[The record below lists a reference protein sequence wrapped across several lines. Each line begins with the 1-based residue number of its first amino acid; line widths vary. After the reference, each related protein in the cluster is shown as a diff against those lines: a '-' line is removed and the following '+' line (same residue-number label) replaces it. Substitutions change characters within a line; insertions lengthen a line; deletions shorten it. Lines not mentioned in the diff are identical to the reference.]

1 MTFQLQP
8 EVPVFVGILLV
19 AASLLV
25 YSLRQYHRRGRTPE
39 LRAFIVLLFVICVW
53 QLTAIFI
60 NVVTVPALIFAG
72 NNFGNVV
79 LVPGL
84 FYSVAWFA
92 LAYTENTRWVNRWT
106 AGVAVAT
113 IGVLATAVL
122 FNPTAMIA
130 HDGLTTQGPMTIA
143 GVTFSEWVVLDLT
156 LKPAFRGLQLYGYV
170 LMIGSGGVVVRY
182 LLANRGDIYRGQ
194 AVALAVGIGAILGVN
209 SLLFAGLLPPEW
221 NLTHVS
227 FGVTAVAFAVAIF
240 RYRLLA
246 VAPIGRKQ
254 LVEQLADPVVM
265 LDDHQRVVDCNPA
278 ARTLV
283 DAPAGWRGM
292 AAARFFAP
300 FPDPVD
306 WFTTAGS
313 GETTLSKAGT
323 ERTFTVDSMPIEDGT
338 NTQTGQLIRLH
349 EITERKAREQQLR
362 EQNEHLDE
370 FASIV
375 SHDLRSPLNVAKG
388 RLKIAGW
395 ASDSEEIED
404 AQAALTRMESM
415 IDDLLTMAR
424 TSQTIDATGPV
435 GLAAAAR
442 TAWTYSDVDEC
453 TLRVSVPADIEIAA
467 DRDRLVQVF
476 ENLYVNAAEHNE
488 TPVTV
493 RVGVLGDGELASDA
507 GQRSGFYV
515 ADDGTGI
522 DATNHDDVFES
533 GYTAAS
539 GGTGFGLAIVQDTVT
554 AHNWEITVTDSSDG
568 GARFEITGV
577 RSAADNE
584 AQTEREVSQE

>member
-19 AASLLV
+19 TASLLV

-39 LRAFIVLLFVICVW
+39 LLAFIVLLSVICVW
-53 QLTAIFI
+53 QLNAIFVSTI
-60 NVVTVPALIFAG
+60 TVPALILAG
-72 NNFGNVV
+72 NNFGNAV
-79 LVPGL
+79 LVFAFVYSFTWFGL
-84 FYSVAWFA
+84 TYTEQTRWINRWTVGFA
-92 LAYTENTRWVNRWT
+92 LATI
-106 AGVAVAT
+106 AAT
-113 IGVLATAVL
+113 SVMVVL
-122 FNPTAMIA
+122 NPEFMLKAN
-130 HDGLTTQGPMTIA
+130 GLMTQGPVTIA
-143 GVTFSEWVVLDLT
+143 GITFAEWVALDLT
-156 LKPAFRGLQLYGYV
+156 LTPAFRLFQLYTYAI
-170 LMIGSGGVVVRY
+170 LLLGGGIIARY
-182 LLANRGDIYRGQ
+182 LVANRGDIYTGQ
-194 AVALAVGIGAILGVN
+194 AAALCVGAGAPLAA
-209 SLLFAGLLPPEW
+209 STALFLRVLPPEW
-221 NLTHVS
+221 NPSHVA

-240 RYRLLA
+240 RYRLLK

-278 ARTLV
+278 ARELV
-283 DAPAGWRGM
+283 DAPEGWRGM
-292 AAARFFAP
+292 AATEFFAP
-300 FPDPVD
+300 FPDSVD
-306 WFTTAGS
+306 WVTTDES
-313 GETTLSKAGT
+313 GETTLSEAGT
-323 ERTFTVDSMPIEDGT
+323 ERTFTVDSVPIENRT

-362 EQNEHLDE
+362 DQNEHLDE

-388 RLKIAGW
+388 RLKMAGREC
-395 ASDSEEIED
+395 DSEEIED

-424 TSQTIDATGPV
+424 TSQTIDATEPV

-453 TLRVSVPADIEIAA
+453 TLQASVPEDVKIAA
-467 DRDRLVQVF
+467 DRDRLLQVF

-493 RVGVLGDGELASDA
+493 RVGVLGDGGLATDA

-522 DATNHDDVFES
+522 DATDHDDVFES

-539 GGTGFGLAIVQDTVT
+539 GGTGFGLAIVQDIVA

-577 RSAADNE
+577 RPAADDE
-584 AQTEREVSQE
+584 AQSKRELAQD

>member
-122 FNPTAMIA
+122 FNPTVMIA

-182 LLANRGDIYRGQ
+182 LLANRSDIYRGQ

-265 LDDHQRVVDCNPA
+265 LDDHQRVAHVGRRPSGVAWDGRNKVFCTVSRSSRLVYHRGSRRDNA
-278 ARTLV
+278 LESRDRT
-283 DAPAGWRGM
+283 DIYRRQHADR
-292 AAARFFAP
+292 RRNQHT
-300 FPDPVD
+300 D
-306 WFTTAGS
+306 
-313 GETTLSKAGT
+313 
-323 ERTFTVDSMPIEDGT
+323 RTT
-338 NTQTGQLIRLH
+338 NTTPRDH
-349 EITERKAREQQLR
+349 
-362 EQNEHLDE
+362 
-370 FASIV
+370 
-375 SHDLRSPLNVAKG
+375 
-388 RLKIAGW
+388 
-395 ASDSEEIED
+395 
-404 AQAALTRMESM
+404 
-415 IDDLLTMAR
+415 R
-424 TSQTIDATGPV
+424 TQ
-435 GLAAAAR
+435 
-442 TAWTYSDVDEC
+442 
-453 TLRVSVPADIEIAA
+453 
-467 DRDRLVQVF
+467 
-476 ENLYVNAAEHNE
+476 
-488 TPVTV
+488 
-493 RVGVLGDGELASDA
+493 
-507 GQRSGFYV
+507 
-515 ADDGTGI
+515 
-522 DATNHDDVFES
+522 
-533 GYTAAS
+533 
-539 GGTGFGLAIVQDTVT
+539 
-554 AHNWEITVTDSSDG
+554 
-568 GARFEITGV
+568 GA
-577 RSAADNE
+577 
-584 AQTEREVSQE
+584 

>member
-19 AASLLV
+19 TASLLV
-25 YSLRQYHRRGRTPE
+25 YSLRQYHRRGRAPE

-60 NVVTVPALIFAG
+60 NVVTVPALILAG

-84 FYSVAWFA
+84 VYSLAWFA
-92 LAYTENTRWVNRWT
+92 LAYSGHTRWVNRWT
-106 AGVAVAT
+106 AGIALAT
-113 IGVLATAVL
+113 IGAIGLVVL
-122 FNPTAMIA
+122 FNPTFMIVPN
-130 HDGLTTQGPMTIA
+130 GLTTQGPVTIA
-143 GVTFSEWVVLDLT
+143 GLTFSEWVVLDLT
-156 LKPAFRGLQLYGYV
+156 LKPTFRGFQLYGYV
-170 LMIGSGGVVVRY
+170 IMLLSGGIVVRY
-182 LLANRGDIYRGQ
+182 LLRNRGDIYRGQ
-194 AVALAVGIGAILGVN
+194 AVALAVGIGAIIGVN
-209 SLLFAGLLPPEW
+209 SLLFAGILPPEW

-240 RYRLLA
+240 RYRLLE
-246 VAPIGRKQ
+246 VAPVGRKQ

-278 ARTLV
+278 ARELV
-283 DAPAGWRGM
+283 DAPEGWRGM
-292 AAARFFAP
+292 AATAFFAS
-300 FPDPVD
+300 FPESVE

-313 GETTLSKAGT
+313 AETTLTAAGT
-323 ERTFTVDSMPIEDGT
+323 ERTFTVDSVPIENRT
-338 NTQTGQLIRLH
+338 NTQAGQVIRLH

-388 RLKIAGW
+388 RLKMAGW
-395 ASDSEEIED
+395 ECDSEEITE
-404 AQAALTRMESM
+404 AQEALTRMESM

-424 TSQTIDATGPV
+424 MSQTIDEPEPV

-453 TLRVSVPADIEIAA
+453 TLQATVPGDVEIAA
-467 DRDRLVQVF
+467 DRDRLLQVF

-493 RVGVLGDGELASDA
+493 RVGVLGDDELATDA
-507 GQRSGFYV
+507 GERSGFYV
-515 ADDGTGI
+515 ADDGAGI
-522 DATNHDDVFES
+522 NATDRDDVFES

-539 GGTGFGLAIVQDTVT
+539 GGTGFGLAIVQDIVA
-554 AHNWEITVTDSSDG
+554 AHGWEITVTDSSDG

-577 RSAADNE
+577 QPAAADD
-584 AQTEREVSQE
+584 AQRDSELPQD